1 MDIGM
6 EIMAQHFAATGEE
19 DEQDAKDANGA
30 KTMEDTNAAA
40 IVDGFVDH
48 EQEPPKA
55 DGAAPA
61 AARADGSAEDARES
75 VRQEEDEPADV
86 EAPPVK
92 RQKGTN
98 DMAAWAAVPA
108 LKVVKMFPEA
118 KLPARAHPMDAGLD
132 LCYQAADGPESVDL
146 RWGEVRKFPTG
157 LRVAIPPGYV
167 GRTCERSSMGSRGVT
182 VHGGVNDAGY
192 TGQLFVML
200 QNCNPEPTNSVTD
213 LSEGI
218 VTIKKGQRIAQL
230 LVQPVALPQVEE
242 VEELEKTARG
252 EGAFGSSGDF

>member
-1 MDIGM
+1 M
-6 EIMAQHFAATGEE
+6 EIMAQHFAATREE

-30 KTMEDTNAAA
+30 KTMEDMDAMATAQ
-40 IVDGFVDH
+40 
-48 EQEPPKA
+48 QEPPTA

-75 VRQEEDEPADV
+75 VRQEEHEPADV

-92 RQKGTN
+92 RQKPTN

-132 LCYQAADGPESVDL
+132 LCYQSVDGPESVDL

-157 LRVAIPPGYV
+157 LRVAIPSGYV